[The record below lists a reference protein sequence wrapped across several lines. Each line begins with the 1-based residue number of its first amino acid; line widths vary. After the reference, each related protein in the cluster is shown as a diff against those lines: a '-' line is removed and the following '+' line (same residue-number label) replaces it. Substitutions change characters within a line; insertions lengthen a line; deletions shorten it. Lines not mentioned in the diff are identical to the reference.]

1 MRRSNVDLPLPLAPR
16 SKHRDPFGR
25 VRLRFRKVGG
35 RVFGSYEKFRSITDM
50 ALASSYGGIVGR
62 CLAREVP
69 SGEDIIMLKYM
80 CADNG
85 SD

>member
-35 RVFGSYEKFRSITDM
+35 RVFGSYEKVRSVTDI

-62 CLAREVP
+62 CLADMV
-69 SGEDIIMLKYM
+69 MLKCM